1 MRKPNAT
8 GKVMLCV
15 VAVAIL
21 IVIGFIIGQ
30 IATAINTLPGNS
42 DDPVATQSYVETTVG
57 ERLAILTTRIEE
69 LEAEVATLK
78 SGSATTTTPDT
89 STTTTP
95 TTVTPSTTDSS
106 TTGTVTGTTVN
117 VRSGPGTDYSKVGS
131 VAKGDKVKILSTDGN
146 WYRISIGNITGYV
159 SAEYVSK

>member
-8 GKVMLCV
+8 GKVMLFV

-78 SGSATTTTPDT
+78 SGATTTTPDT

-95 TTVTPSTTDSS
+95 TTVTPSTTDGS
-106 TTGTVTGTTVN
+106 TTGTITGSTVN

-146 WYRISIGNITGYV
+146 WYRISIGNVTGYV